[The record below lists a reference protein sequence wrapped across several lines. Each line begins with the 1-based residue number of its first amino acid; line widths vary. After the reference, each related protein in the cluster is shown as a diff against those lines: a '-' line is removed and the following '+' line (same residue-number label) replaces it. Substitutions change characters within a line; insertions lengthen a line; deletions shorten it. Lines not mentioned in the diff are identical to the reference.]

1 MCTRTE
7 ACMPYR
13 LAPQCVCGGEM
24 ERAHEPPT
32 QGEARTCVGLMG
44 QRPCGQR
51 YDFRSRTWMP
61 AGREPAAQRPP
72 EKVRQHPRH
81 LRSVA

>member
-1 MCTRTE
+1 
-7 ACMPYR
+7 MPYR

-61 AGREPAAQRPP
+61 VA
-72 EKVRQHPRH
+72 
-81 LRSVA
+81 LRSAMAAYSGSGSAARASVPPTPIRPS